1 MTAGTAARTVPL
13 PSARKTRPRRRGPA
27 AMAGTR
33 RTPGKVPTNVVMAIL
48 CALWLIPAIG
58 LLVTSLRT
66 NVDVARSGWWTVI
79 TNPALT
85 LDNFTE
91 SFQRLDVGSSL
102 MYSFAI
108 AIPSTVMVLLISAF
122 GAYAFA
128 WMRFPGRVAIL
139 AVVVALLVV
148 PPQVT
153 LAPMLRLLSDLGI
166 SGSVPAVWIFQ
177 VGLSI
182 PFGIYVLQSSF
193 ADIPKEILESAEL
206 DGATFFT
213 TFFRIVL
220 PISMPAVVAVG
231 ILQFLWGWND
241 LLSPLIF
248 LGANSGRAPIVLHIA
263 NMVQSTGTGQNLLVA
278 SAVLG
283 ALVPLAVFLFL
294 QRFFVRGIL
303 QGSVKG

>member
-1 MTAGTAARTVPL
+1 MTLTTP
-13 PSARKTRPRRRGPA
+13 KPA
-27 AMAGTR
+27 TR
-33 RTPGKVPTNVVMAIL
+33 RARRTRSDRHGAKQPGRVPANIILIVM

-58 LLVTSLRT
+58 LVVTSFRT
-66 NVDVARSGWWTVI
+66 NVDVARTGWWTVF

-91 SFQRLDVGSSL
+91 SFSKLDVGSSL
-102 MYSFAI
+102 LYSFAI
-108 AIPSTVMVLLISAF
+108 AVPSTVLVLLISAF
-122 GAYAFA
+122 AAYAFS
-128 WMRFPGRVAIL
+128 WMRFAGRIPLL

-153 LAPMLRLLSDLGI
+153 LAPMLSLLSDLGL
-166 SGSVPAVWIFQ
+166 SSSVPAVWIFQ

-193 ADIPKEILESAEL
+193 AELPKEILESAQI
-206 DGATFFT
+206 DGASTFT

-220 PISMPAVVAVG
+220 PISVPSIVAVG
-231 ILQFLWGWND
+231 ILQFLWAWND

-248 LGANSGRAPIVLHIA
+248 LGSSSGRSPIVLLIA

-278 SAVLG
+278 SAVIG
-283 ALVPLAVFLFL
+283 AIVPLIVFFVL

-303 QGSVKG
+303 SGSVKG

>member
-1 MTAGTAARTVPL
+1 MTAQVQNVGVRHGALLRQA
-13 PSARKTRPRRRGPA
+13 RRRRPGRVPA
-27 AMAGTR
+27 
-33 RTPGKVPTNVVMAIL
+33 NVVLAVL
-48 CALWLIPAIG
+48 CALWLIPALG

-66 NVDVARSGWWTVI
+66 NVDVAGTGWWTVV

-91 SFQRLDVGSSL
+91 SFQQLDVGSSL
-102 MYSFAI
+102 MYSVAI
-108 AIPSTVMVLLISAF
+108 AVPTTALVVLISAF
-122 GAYAFA
+122 AAYAFSC
-128 WMRFPGRVAIL
+128 MRFRGRVVLL

-153 LAPMLRLLSDLGI
+153 LAPMLRLLADLGI
-166 SGSVPAVWIFQ
+166 SGTVPAVWIFQ

-182 PFGIYVLQSSF
+182 PFGVYVLQASF
-193 ADIPKEILESAEL
+193 SEIPKEILESAEL
-206 DGATFFT
+206 DGASSFV

-220 PISMPAVVAVG
+220 PIAMPGVVAVA
-231 ILQFLWGWND
+231 ILQFLWAWND

-248 LGANSGRAPIVLHIA
+248 LGPSSGRSPIVLLIA
-263 NMVQSTGTGQNLLVA
+263 GMVQSTGTGQNLLVA

-294 QRFFVRGIL
+294 QRFFVRGL
-303 QGSVKG
+303 LSGAVKG

>member
-1 MTAGTAARTVPL
+1 MTVPVPARTARAAR
-13 PSARKTRPRRRGPA
+13 ARRARTSSRSRRTRPA
-27 AMAGTR
+27 A
-33 RTPGKVPTNVVMAIL
+33 VPTNVIMAVL
-48 CALWLIPAIG
+48 CVLWLVPAIG

-66 NVDVARSGWWTVI
+66 NVDVANSGWWTVI

-108 AIPSTVMVLLISAF
+108 AVPSTVLVLLISALA
-122 GAYAFA
+122 AYAFS
-128 WMRFPGRVAIL
+128 WMRFRGRAVLL
-139 AVVVALLVV
+139 ALVVALLVV

-153 LAPMLRLLSDLGI
+153 LAPMLRLLSQLGL
-166 SGSVPAVWIFQ
+166 SGTVPAVWIFQ

-182 PFGIYVLQSSF
+182 PFGVFVLQSNF
-193 ADIPKEILESAEL
+193 AEIPKEILESADL
-206 DGATFFT
+206 DGASTFT

-220 PISMPAVVAVG
+220 PISMPGVIAVG

-248 LGANSGRAPIVLHIA
+248 LGPGSGRSPIVLQIA
-263 NMVQSTGTGQNLLVA
+263 GMVQSTGTGQNLLVA

-294 QRFFVRGIL
+294 QRYLVKGIL